1 MTSIAAETSLFTS
14 HIALGGKV
22 AESSPLESGSG
33 LAGFKKQKS
42 EWHCLKRKQFPGI
55 NIAI

>member
-42 EWHCLKRKQFPGI
+42 E
-55 NIAI
+55 